1 MARTS
6 GSISQPQIPI
16 FNGKNYDYWS
26 IKMKTSLCS
35 QGIWN
40 FVENGFPELANQ
52 QAYQALSQAEK
63 DLLEENKKKDA
74 KALFFIQQAMEES
87 IFPKVA
93 AARRSK
99 QAWDSFQTTYQG
111 IGKVIMAKLQILR
124 RDFENLQ
131 MKDSDSIDSF
141 VTHAMLIV
149 NQLRSYGD
157 TIEDQKIVEKIVRSL
172 PGKFDA
178 VVIAIQEAK
187 DLSQLLVDE
196 LMGRKVWVYFLK
208 YKSDVFAVF
217 MEFKAKVEKE
227 SGYYIKTL
235 RTDQGGEYISIDF
248 QNFCKENGINK

>member
-1 MARTS
+1 MAGTS

-26 IKMKTSLCS
+26 IKMKTLFCS

-40 FVENGFPELANQ
+40 FVENGFPEPTNQ

-93 AARRSK
+93 AATRSK
-99 QAWDSFQTTYQG
+99 QAWDSLQTAYQG
-111 IGKVIMAKLQILR
+111 TSKVIMAKLQILK
-124 RDFENLQ
+124 RDFKNLQ

-141 VTHAMLIV
+141 FTHAMSTV
-149 NQLRSYGD
+149 NQVRSYGD
-157 TIEDQKIVEKIVRSL
+157 TIEDQKIVEKILRSL
-172 PGKFDA
+172 PAKFDA

-187 DLSQLLVDE
+187 DLSQLSVDE
-196 LMGRKVWVYFLK
+196 LMGSLLVHEQRGHHHWKMHSRLNFIWQNK
-208 YKSDVFAVF
+208 REIKSQQ
-217 MEFKAKVEKE
+217 
-227 SGYYIKTL
+227 
-235 RTDQGGEYISIDF
+235 R
-248 QNFCKENGINK
+248 